1 MEQGR
6 RTGCL
11 LEGSSALNVVI
22 EAIRSCCSINGAA
35 TPDEIVESVSTQLSV
50 SVGRVA
56 AVVAGFGAVA
66 AYGLSTSADEVDAL
80 HEEENALAAS
90 RRALRP
96 VFESRLQE
104 RIDSIEATS
113 SGPSC
118 GHPECGA
125 TMGSKG
131 QRTCGWQSA
140 LGPITLRRRWSVCSE
155 PEHGP
160 GRSVAQ
166 EQLLLPAGRYTA
178 GLSESLT
185 VLATTVPHGMA
196 CQLASRLLGTEVS
209 EHAMQD
215 QVHDRAKP
223 LMAADVAEA
232 QKLNPFEDNGME
244 REVAPPSDV
253 VSDVPEVAYVEVD
266 GVFAMTRQLDEERS
280 APVPNARGGKGRRYN
295 LEGKEVKNAV
305 LYTAE
310 ACAEESPSRGC
321 LIEKRY
327 VSMLGTW
334 TSFALLVWVAIRRLR
349 FDQAKVL
356 VVLSDG
362 AKWIRELAQ
371 WLPCSPQVL
380 LILDLYHAIHRVYE
394 VAGAVFSDTKEGRQW
409 RHQQKLDIEQGRVE
423 HVIHRLRFL
432 KPTGTDASK
441 KVAELITYFENNQD
455 RMDYPEYRRR
465 GLRISTAAVESAN
478 YHVTGARLKA
488 QGMRWGEEGA
498 AEMARL
504 RADLFNE
511 TWEARTRQA
520 LAA

>member
-1 MEQGR
+1 MEQGT
-6 RTGCL
+6 RTGSVV
-11 LEGSSALNVVI
+11 EGSNALDVVI
-22 EAIRSCCSINGAA
+22 EAIRACRSLNGAVRS
-35 TPDEIVESVSTQLSV
+35 DEIVERVSAQLGV
-50 SVGRVA
+50 PVGRVA
-56 AVVAGFGAVA
+56 AIVAGCESVA
-66 AYGLSTSADEVDAL
+66 MYGLSTMADEADAL
-80 HEEENALAAS
+80 QEEASALAAS
-90 RRALRP
+90 RRALHP

-104 RIDSIEATS
+104 RIDIIEATS
-113 SGPSC
+113 SAPSC
-118 GHPECGA
+118 GHSACGA

-131 QRTCGWQSA
+131 QRTRGWQSA
-140 LGPITLRRRWSVCSE
+140 LGPITLQRRWSVCSE
-155 PEHGP
+155 PGHGP

-196 CQLASRLLGTEVS
+196 CQLASRLLGTDVS

-223 LMAADVAEA
+223 LMAADETEAEE
-232 QKLNPFEDNGME
+232 LNPFEDNGLE
-244 REVAPPSDV
+244 REVARPSDA

-266 GVFAMTRQLDEERS
+266 GVFAMTRQLDKERS
-280 APVPNARGGKGRRYN
+280 APVVEARGGKGRRYN

-305 LYTAE
+305 LYTAD
-310 ACAEESPSRGC
+310 ACAQESPSRGC
-321 LIEKRY
+321 LIEKTY
-327 VSMLGTW
+327 VSRLGTW
-334 TSFALLVWVAIRRLR
+334 MCFALLLWLAIRRLR

-394 VAGAVFSDTKEGRQW
+394 VASAVFGDTPEGRQW
-409 RHQQKLDIEQGRVE
+409 RYQQKLDIEQGRVQ
-423 HVIHRLRFL
+423 HVIDRLRFL
-432 KPTGTDASK
+432 KPTGADASK

-488 QGMRWGEEGA
+488 QGMRWEEQGA

-511 TWEARTRQA
+511 AWDARTRQA

>member
-1 MEQGR
+1 MEQGIR
-6 RTGCL
+6 AGSL
-11 LEGSSALNVVI
+11 LEESSPLNVVI
-22 EAIRSCCSINGAA
+22 EAIRSCGRINGSV
-35 TPDEIVESVSTQLSV
+35 TSDEIVASVGAELGV

-56 AVVAGFGAVA
+56 AIVAGFESVA
-66 AYGLSTSADEVDAL
+66 GYGLSALTDEVDAL
-80 HEEENALAAS
+80 QEEEDALAAS

-96 VFESRLQE
+96 VFESRVQE

-113 SGPSC
+113 SAPSC

-125 TMGSKG
+125 TMVSKG
-131 QRTCGWQSA
+131 QRTRGWQSA
-140 LGPITLRRRWSVCSE
+140 LGPIALRRRWSVCSE
-155 PEHGP
+155 SKHDP

-166 EQLLLPAGRYTA
+166 EKLLLPAGRYTA
-178 GLSESLT
+178 SLSESLT

-196 CQLASRLLGTEVS
+196 CQLASRLLGAEVS
-209 EHAMQD
+209 EHAMQN
-215 QVHDRAKP
+215 QTHDRAKP
-223 LMAADVAEA
+223 LMAADEAEA
-232 QKLNPFEDNGME
+232 EELNPFEDNGLE
-244 REVAPPSDV
+244 REVARPSDA
-253 VSDVPEVAYVEVD
+253 VSNVPEVAYVEVD

-280 APVPNARGGKGRRYN
+280 APVPKARGGKGRRYN

-305 LYTAE
+305 LYTAD
-310 ACAEESPSRGC
+310 ACAQESPSRGC

-334 TSFALLVWVAIRRLR
+334 TAFALLLWVAIRRLR

-362 AKWIRELAQ
+362 ATWIRQLAQ

-394 VAGAVFSDTKEGRQW
+394 VAGAVFGDTPTGRQW
-409 RHQQKLDIEQGRVE
+409 RDQQKLDIEQGRVQ
-423 HVIHRLRFL
+423 HVIDRLRFL
-432 KPTGTDASK
+432 RPTGTDAAK
-441 KVAELITYFENNQD
+441 KVAELITYLENNQD
-455 RMDYPEYRRR
+455 RMDYPEFRRR

-488 QGMRWGEEGA
+488 QGMRWAEEGG

-504 RADLFNE
+504 RADLFND

>member
-6 RTGCL
+6 RIGSL
-11 LEGSSALNVVI
+11 LEGKSGFKVVI
-22 EAIRSCCSINGAA
+22 EAIRSCRSHNGAA
-35 TPDEIVESVSTQLSV
+35 TTDEIVEGVSAQLGV
-50 SVGRVA
+50 PVGRVA
-56 AVVAGFGAVA
+56 AIVAGFESVT
-66 AYGLSTSADEVDAL
+66 AYGLSSLADEVDAL
-80 HEEENALAAS
+80 QEEEHALAVS
-90 RRALRP
+90 RQALVP
-96 VFESRLQE
+96 VFESGLQE
-104 RIDSIEATS
+104 RINKIEATS
-113 SGPSC
+113 SAPLC
-118 GHPECGA
+118 GHPLCGA

-131 QRTCGWQSA
+131 QRTRGWQSA

-155 PEHGP
+155 SGHGP

-185 VLATTVPHGMA
+185 ILATTVPHGMA
-196 CQLASRLLGTEVS
+196 CQLASRLLETEVS
-209 EHAMQD
+209 EHSMQD

-223 LMAADVAEA
+223 LMAADEAEA
-232 QKLNPFEDNGME
+232 EELNPFEDNGLE
-244 REVAPPSDV
+244 REVPPPSDP

-280 APVPNARGGKGRRYN
+280 TPVPNARGGKGRGYI

-305 LYTAE
+305 LYTAD

-327 VSMLGTW
+327 ISMLGTW
-334 TSFALLVWVAIRRLR
+334 TSFALLLWVAIRRLR

-362 AKWIRELAQ
+362 ARWIRELAQ

-394 VAGAVFSDTKEGRQW
+394 VASAVFGDIPEGRQW
-409 RHQQKLDIEQGRVE
+409 RHQQKLDIKLGRVE
-423 HVIHRLRFL
+423 HVINRLRFL
-432 KPTGTDASK
+432 KPSGADASK

-455 RMDYPEYRRR
+455 RMDYPQYRRR

-478 YHVTGARLKA
+478 YQVTGARLKA
-488 QGMRWGEEGA
+488 QGMRWEKEGA
-498 AEMARL
+498 ADMARR
-504 RADLFNE
+504 RADLFNG
-511 TWEARTRQA
+511 TWQARTRQA

>member
-1 MEQGR
+1 MEQGMW
-6 RTGCL
+6 TGAL
-11 LEGSSALNVVI
+11 LEEGSVLKVVL
-22 EAIRSCCSINGAA
+22 EAIRSCDVA
-35 TPDEIVESVSTQLSV
+35 TPDEIVESVSAQLCV
-50 SVGRVA
+50 PVGRVVA
-56 AVVAGFGAVA
+56 MVAGFESVA
-66 AYGLSTSADEVDAL
+66 EYGLSTSSDEVDAL
-80 HEEENALAAS
+80 QEEEDALAAS
-90 RRALRP
+90 RRSFRP
-96 VFESRLQE
+96 VLESRLQE

-131 QRTCGWQSA
+131 QRTRDWQSG
-140 LGPITLRRRWSVCSE
+140 LGPITLQRRWSVCSE
-155 PEHGP
+155 PGHSP

-185 VLATTVPHGMA
+185 MLATTVPHGMA

-209 EHAMQD
+209 EHGMQD
-215 QVHDRAKP
+215 QVHDRATP
-223 LMAADVAEA
+223 LMAADEAEA
-232 QKLNPFEDNGME
+232 FALNPFEDNGLE
-244 REVAPPSDV
+244 REVARPSDAV
-253 VSDVPEVAYVEVD
+253 WEVPEVAYVEVD

-280 APVPNARGGKGRRYN
+280 DPVPNTRGGKGRRYN
-295 LEGKEVKNAV
+295 MEGKEVKNAV
-305 LYTAE
+305 LYTAD

-321 LIEKRY
+321 LLDRRY

-334 TSFALLVWVAIRRLR
+334 TSFALLLWVALRRLR

-362 AKWIRELAQ
+362 AKWIRELAR
-371 WLPCSPQVL
+371 WLPCSPRVL

-394 VAGAVFSDTKEGRQW
+394 VASAVFGDTLEGRQW
-409 RHQQKLDIEQGRVE
+409 RHQQKLDIEQGRVG
-423 HVIHRLRFL
+423 HVIDCLGFLR
-432 KPTGTDASK
+432 PTGTDASK

-455 RMDYPEYRRR
+455 RMDYPEYQRR

-478 YHVTGARLKA
+478 YHVTGARLKG
-488 QGMRWGEEGA
+488 QGMRWEEEGA

-504 RADLFNE
+504 RADLFDGV
-511 TWEARTRQA
+511 WEARTRQA

>member
-1 MEQGR
+1 MDQGK
-6 RTGCL
+6 RTGSL
-11 LEGSSALNVVI
+11 LEGNSAFNAVIGAIQSCSSI
-22 EAIRSCCSINGAA
+22 DGAA
-35 TPDEIVESVSTQLSV
+35 TADEIAKSVSAELGIP
-50 SVGRVA
+50 VGRVA
-56 AVVAGFGAVA
+56 AIVAGWESLAC
-66 AYGLSTSADEVDAL
+66 YGLSTLADEVDAL
-80 HEEENALAAS
+80 QEEESALAAS
-90 RRALRP
+90 REALRP

-104 RIDSIEATS
+104 RIDSLEATS
-113 SGPSC
+113 SAPSC

-131 QRTCGWQSA
+131 QRTRGWQSTM
-140 LGPITLRRRWSVCSE
+140 GSITLRRRWSVCPE
-155 PEHGP
+155 PGHGP

-178 GLSESLT
+178 RLSESLT
-185 VLATTVPHGMA
+185 MLATTVPHGMA
-196 CQLASRLLGTEVS
+196 CQLAGRLLGTEVS
-209 EHAMQD
+209 EHAIQD
-215 QVHDRAKP
+215 QVHERAKT
-223 LMAADVAEA
+223 LMAADEVEAEE
-232 QKLNPFEDNGME
+232 LNPFEDNGLE

-253 VSDVPEVAYVEVD
+253 VTVAPAVAYVEVD

-305 LYTAE
+305 LYTAD

-321 LIEKRY
+321 LIEKQY

-334 TSFALLVWVAIRRLR
+334 TAFALLLWVAIRRLR

-371 WLPCSPQVL
+371 WLPCSPHVL

-394 VAGAVFSDTKEGRQW
+394 VASAVFGDTPEGRQW
-409 RHQQKLDIEQGRVE
+409 REQQKLDIEQGLVE
-423 HVIHRLRFL
+423 HVIDRLRFL
-432 KPTGTDASK
+432 RPTGTDASK

-455 RMDYPEYRRR
+455 RMDYPSYRRR

-488 QGMRWGEEGA
+488 QGMRWEEQGG